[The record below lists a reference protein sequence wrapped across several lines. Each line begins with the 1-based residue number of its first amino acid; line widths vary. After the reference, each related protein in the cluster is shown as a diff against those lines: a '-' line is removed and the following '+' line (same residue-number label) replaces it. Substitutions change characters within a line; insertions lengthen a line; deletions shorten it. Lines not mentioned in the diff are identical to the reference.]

1 MTVSTRPTP
10 PTTNAEFRAA
20 IDSAVPSK
28 ANGTPLAALL
38 ASGIG
43 VFILG
48 VLTTGA
54 VISVD
59 LKNAL
64 ALDKSIGPLAGK
76 ALYACVAYL
85 LSFVVGY
92 AVMRGKNYAPRPLY
106 VATFVLVAGGFLLTF
121 PIFFDLFSPKK

>member
-1 MTVSTRPTP
+1 MTVLHRGTSPI
-10 PTTNAEFRAA
+10 NEAA
-20 IDSAVPSK
+20 IDSSVPTK
-28 ANGTPLAALL
+28 TNGTPIAALL

-64 ALDKSIGPLAGK
+64 ALDKGVGPLAGK
-76 ALYACVAYL
+76 VVYACVAYV

-92 AVMRGKNYAPRPLY
+92 AVMRGKDYAPRPFY
-106 VATFVLVAGGFLLTF
+106 IATFVLVAGGFLLTF
-121 PIFFDLFSPKK
+121 PIFFDLFAPK